1 MYNAN
6 HGSSSRVI
14 WRLASNMPL
23 CTSKKDLKE
32 GEHFAAD
39 GDGYDADRAEGQ
51 NFNTVMLHHGQ
62 PLDSDNRARA
72 PPIFC
77 RVALLGSTQ
86 GLRARLQRLAAQ
98 AASAARRLLN
108 VSGLHPR
115 ASGCV
120 RPTASTGR
128 SFWLCIC

>member
-1 MYNAN
+1 MGLAAQRF
-6 HGSSSRVI
+6 SSGNVSFGTPTAKASYFRPVEALRRATRRSDDARRVGKYI
-14 WRLASNMPL
+14 SYV
-23 CTSKKDLKE
+23 C
-32 GEHFAAD
+32 
-39 GDGYDADRAEGQ
+39 
-51 NFNTVMLHHGQ
+51 
-62 PLDSDNRARA
+62 ARA

-115 ASGCV
+115 ASDL
-120 RPTASTGR
+120 RTANR
-128 SFWLCIC
+128 EHWP